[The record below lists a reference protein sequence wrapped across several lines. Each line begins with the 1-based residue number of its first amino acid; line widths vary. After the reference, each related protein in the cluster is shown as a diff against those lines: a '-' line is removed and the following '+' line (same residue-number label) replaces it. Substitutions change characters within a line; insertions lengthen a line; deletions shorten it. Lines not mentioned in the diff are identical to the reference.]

1 MVTGI
6 ARRQEAFR
14 GIRPLNPARDLRAVA
29 ELLRIAFQD
38 ELGQREV
45 AWLQE
50 METLGT
56 LPPLAWLMGQV
67 STALGGVLTGFVW
80 EEDGRITGNVTISRL
95 SADNWLISNVAVHP
109 DHRRQGIAR
118 RLMETALEW
127 LRDRDARWVLLQVRH
142 DNVAAKTLYLDL
154 GFVVVDTTMEMRCWG
169 VREVIPVPLP
179 AEYLLRSWQV
189 KDGPR
194 AFALAQEVISE
205 LAQEITP
212 LRRQDYEASWA
223 GLLIGQVTRFLG
235 LATTLRWVVEENPD
249 RQLVATLK
257 VRAGYRHHNIDLM
270 VHPRARGRLERS
282 LVSRGLAAL
291 HGRRGDVHTQVDATH
306 TAAVET
312 LMEYGFEEVRTLD
325 RMALRLKPVQRIPV
339 R

>member
-1 MVTGI
+1 M
-6 ARRQEAFR
+6 AK
-14 GIRPLNPARDLRAVA
+14 
-29 ELLRIAFQD
+29 LLRIAFQD

-50 METLGT
+50 METLGA
-56 LPPLAWLMGQV
+56 LSPLAWFVGQV
-67 STALGGVLTGFVW
+67 SNALGGVLTGFVW
-80 EEDGRITGNVTISRL
+80 EENGRIVGNVTISRL

-109 DHRRQGIAR
+109 DYRRRGVAR
-118 RLMETALEW
+118 RLMEAALDW
-127 LRDRDARWVLLQVRH
+127 IRDRDARWVLLQVRH

-169 VREVIPVPLP
+169 IQEVVPVPLP
-179 AEYLLRSWQV
+179 AEHRLRSWQV

-194 AFALAQEVISE
+194 VFALAQEVIPE

-212 LRRQDYEASWA
+212 LRRQDYEASWVS
-223 GLLIGQVTRFLG
+223 LLIGQVTRFLG
-235 LATTLRWVVEENPD
+235 LSTTLRWVVEKNSD
-249 RQLVATLK
+249 QQLVATLK
-257 VRAGYRHHNIDLM
+257 VRAGYRHHGIDLM
-270 VHPRARGRLERS
+270 VHPRARGRLEKS

-291 HGRRGDVHTQVDATH
+291 RGRRGDVHTQVDATH
-306 TAAVET
+306 TAAVEV
-312 LMEYGFEEVRTLD
+312 LEEYGFEEIRTLD